1 MKETQWNA
9 CNDPEEM
16 FEMLGTAHSA
26 FRRPRRGTPTL
37 GEPIFSRKMR
47 LFSCA
52 CCREIWEHLP
62 DERSRRAV
70 ELSEQYADKKVG
82 RDELMEA
89 WLKAIAAAT
98 DEIQGEER
106 SLLRTLLGLL
116 RLPSSALL
124 APVWA
129 AWEPQVASERVRAR
143 FEDPAQAIPNL
154 SMVTRFQVAYYL
166 HRSANSTPLA
176 AAQAAASAAEPLFRD
191 EEKLEKQC
199 VIMRDVLGYP
209 LRRLP
214 PPDPC
219 PLAWNDRAV
228 VKIATTIY
236 NERAFTDMPILADA
250 LEDAGC
256 REPEMIA
263 HCREHPVHVRGC
275 WVLDRLLAGI
285 DKVTG

>member
-16 FEMLGTAHSA
+16 FDMLGKAQA
-26 FRRPRRGTPTL
+26 GFRRHRAAGRTL

-47 LFSCA
+47 LFACA
-52 CCREIWEHLP
+52 CCREIWDHLP
-62 DERSRRAV
+62 DQRSRMAV
-70 ELSEQYADKKVG
+70 ELSEQYADRKVT

-89 WLKAIAAAT
+89 WLKAIQAAT
-98 DEIQGEER
+98 DETLGEER

-129 AWEPQVASERVRAR
+129 AWEPQVAGEGVRAR
-143 FEDPAQAIPNL
+143 FEDPSQAIPNL
-154 SMVTRFQVAYYL
+154 SMITRFQVAYYL
-166 HRSANSTPLA
+166 QRSANSTPLT
-176 AAQAAASAAEPLFRD
+176 AAQAAASAAEPIFRA

-199 VIMRDVLGYP
+199 AILRDVLDYP
-209 LRRLP
+209 LRRRL

-219 PLAWNDRAV
+219 LLAWNDRTV

-236 NERAFTDMPILADA
+236 NERAFAYMPILADA

-256 REPEMIA
+256 RETAMIA
-263 HCREHPVHVRGC
+263 HCREHPVHARGC
-275 WVLDRLLAGI
+275 WVLDRLL
-285 DKVTG
+285 DRN